1 MSKKEKSEQPTQK
14 AKKGASVQ
22 RFLDIATI
30 REDVA
35 VLKDGSMR
43 AVLAV
48 SSINF
53 ALKSEDE
60 QNALIAGYA
69 QFLNSLDYPLQIVIQ
84 SRKLNIDDYL
94 NRLKRAEKEQTNDL
108 LRMQITD
115 YLEFVKELVDLG
127 EIMAKR
133 FYAVV
138 PYSSISDTRKGFWSR
153 LSELLNP
160 FTVLKIKEERFR
172 AHRESLMRRVSHVR
186 SGLSSLGLSV
196 AMLDTQAL
204 IELYFKAYNPDIGD
218 IQKLQDIGKVRVEE
232 VGAV

>member
-1 MSKKEKSEQPTQK
+1 MAKKEKSEQPTQK
-14 AKKGASVQ
+14 AKKGSSVQ
-22 RFLDIATI
+22 RFLDIAAI
-30 REDVA
+30 REDA
-35 VLKDGSMR
+35 VILKDGSMR
-43 AVLAV
+43 AVLGV

-60 QNALIAGYA
+60 QNALISGYA
-69 QFLNSLDYPLQIVIQ
+69 QFLNSLEYPLQIVIQ
-84 SRKLNIDDYL
+84 SRKLNIDEYL

-133 FYAVV
+133 FYAII

-160 FTVLKIKEERFR
+160 FTVLKIKETRFR
-172 AHRESLMRRVSHVR
+172 EHRESLMRRVSQVR

-218 IQKLQDIGKVRVEE
+218 IQKLQDIGKIRVEE